1 MKQAS
6 LADITYEHALGLVQL
21 RKEAIDTGDVTP
33 LSPGT
38 LATSFPMRDAGNRL
52 LRSSSEKRAAGFMDT
67 LRGAWKDPA
76 VKATVIGGGLGAVGG
91 LGKTMFDEDDDN
103 YGQNM
108 LMGGVGGAALGGGL
122 GLMANPASRD
132 KIVKYFQQDTDA
144 PPATTGGTPQD
155 RQKQKLDRDITSAVA
170 DPDALHEFSGQ
181 ANQMTPGLF
190 RAGQVGTAAV
200 PALAWNRLRKNN
212 PSIDLPGA
220 LRSNLDNI
228 DYSRLTADPTSAA
241 SKLLSKQTRPYR
253 EYDEMAEAIAN
264 MNRIREA
271 GGAKTPKTTGG
282 ATEAM
287 VHARDALGKMNKT
300 ELLEFARASGM
311 DTSMFYDNYTD
322 DALKNLMLKDFRE
335 QATARSPK
343 FLSSL
348 IPGTDAI
355 KSTLSSAY
363 RKPVT
368 RKATGEVAQ
377 KVLTKLRYLPKGKLA
392 MLASAG
398 TLAAFIAKLIGG
410 ERDGAIAER
419 THAQNV
425 ISGAEARLN
434 APQGNP

>member
-200 PALAWNRLRKNN
+200 PALAWDRLRKNN

>member
-1 MKQAS
+1 
-6 LADITYEHALGLVQL
+6 
-21 RKEAIDTGDVTP
+21 
-33 LSPGT
+33 
-38 LATSFPMRDAGNRL
+38 
-52 LRSSSEKRAAGFMDT
+52 MDT

>member
-1 MKQAS
+1 
-6 LADITYEHALGLVQL
+6 
-21 RKEAIDTGDVTP
+21 
-33 LSPGT
+33 
-38 LATSFPMRDAGNRL
+38 
-52 LRSSSEKRAAGFMDT
+52 
-67 LRGAWKDPA
+67 
-76 VKATVIGGGLGAVGG
+76 
-91 LGKTMFDEDDDN
+91 
-103 YGQNM
+103 
-108 LMGGVGGAALGGGL
+108 
-122 GLMANPASRD
+122 
-132 KIVKYFQQDTDA
+132 
-144 PPATTGGTPQD
+144 
-155 RQKQKLDRDITSAVA
+155 
-170 DPDALHEFSGQ
+170 
-181 ANQMTPGLF
+181 
-190 RAGQVGTAAV
+190 
-200 PALAWNRLRKNN
+200 
-212 PSIDLPGA
+212 
-220 LRSNLDNI
+220 
-228 DYSRLTADPTSAA
+228 
-241 SKLLSKQTRPYR
+241 
-253 EYDEMAEAIAN
+253 
-264 MNRIREA
+264 
-271 GGAKTPKTTGG
+271 
-282 ATEAM
+282 M